1 MSIYRIKIFSSFCDS
16 SGAKSTF
23 ERLCDTASLSN
34 YGPDKE
40 IYITNDDDYTHA
52 IIMNTAM
59 PILKNIPKQ
68 NVVGLAFEPPVF
80 LGLSLDFVEYA
91 EKYLSAYFIGDKYD
105 LPDVFVEKSSY
116 MWYTPPLNYLPI
128 KKNIMSI
135 MISEK
140 NSAPGHKYRHM
151 LVQRILSLNLP
162 IDIYGRGCSL
172 YDSFNTGTKNLQTS
186 TTSIF
191 PFLPKKSMKDSR
203 IKGTFTEI
211 EPYESYHFH
220 ICIEN
225 FSTSHY
231 YSEKIMNTLLC
242 STTPIYWG
250 CKNIDSYFPDSSIR
264 LSGVI
269 ETDIMMLTNIL
280 KNPDMFKKTIDVDMV
295 KKRIN
300 LLKNLD
306 NIFS

>member
-23 ERLCDTASLSN
+23 ERLCDIASLPN
-34 YGPDKE
+34 YGPDNE

-59 PILKNIPKQ
+59 PILKNIPKK

-151 LVQRILSLNLP
+151 LVQRILSMNLP

-172 YDSFNTGTKNLQTS
+172 YDSFNSGKKIQNS

-191 PFLPKKSMKDSR
+191 SFLPKKSMKDNR

-264 LSGVI
+264 LSGI
-269 ETDIMMLTNIL
+269 IDSDILMVTNIL
-280 KNPDMFKKTIDVDMV
+280 KNPGDFKKTIDVDMV